1 MEGMQTRMI
10 EENGRLRPRKVR
22 CVMTADMIIKADEV
36 LKTKLYCVD
45 IGRKLWRYHPG
56 WDDERVAKEIGAVGY
71 ESGVATLR
79 KKRFGR
85 VVSPP
90 QEKVEA
96 PVSQD
101 VSVKDMLAKIMKR
114 LDKIEAAVEE
124 LAKAFR

>member
-1 MEGMQTRMI
+1 MI
-10 EENGRLRPRKVR
+10 EENGKLRPRKVR

-36 LKTKLYCVD
+36 LKTRLYCVD
-45 IGRKLWRYHPG
+45 VDGKLWKYHPG
-56 WDDERVAKEIGAVGY
+56 WDDDRVAREIGAVGY

-90 QEKVEA
+90 KEKEAA
-96 PVSQD
+96 PVEKELSL
-101 VSVKDMLAKIMKR
+101 KDALAKIMKR